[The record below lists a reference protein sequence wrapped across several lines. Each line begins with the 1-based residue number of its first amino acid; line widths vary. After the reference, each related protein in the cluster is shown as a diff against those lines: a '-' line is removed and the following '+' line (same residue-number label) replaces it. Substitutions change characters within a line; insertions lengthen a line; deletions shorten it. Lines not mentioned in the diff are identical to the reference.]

1 MSICLL
7 FSQTVGRNGVH
18 AVCARTLPTA
28 AIHARKMKQRS
39 LTEFFGAH
47 AGAGVGAGAGAGA
60 GGHQGADNAAATLT
74 ALYTP
79 KVTGRNHYAIRKK
92 DYNPTGAE
100 AQAFFNITELAGTFL
115 TKGRRVLLDK
125 FTRMAAHTIVA
136 GTRQQKQR
144 QAMARKYRGV
154 AIFHGAELP
163 PLQQLVAFCRPD
175 KKLASYFS
183 IMGQL
188 SYFCHEKLGRSVTY
202 GDLGYMVHPL
212 SPTERRA
219 CSASE
224 HDTVFSVFME
234 WCQQARDA
242 AAYSPTVIDKYRRT
256 EVKSRSGRDG
266 SEDVVVVAAEY
277 SASTAFNRA
286 KAWQL
291 VVAAYANG

>member
-1 MSICLL
+1 
-7 FSQTVGRNGVH
+7 
-18 AVCARTLPTA
+18 
-28 AIHARKMKQRS
+28 MKQRS

-154 AIFHGAELP
+154 AIFTEP
-163 PLQQLVAFCRPD
+163 SCRHC
-175 KKLASYFS
+175 SNWW
-183 IMGQL
+183 
-188 SYFCHEKLGRSVTY
+188 RSAAQTRSW
-202 GDLGYMVHPL
+202 PA
-212 SPTERRA
+212 T
-219 CSASE
+219 SASWGSCRTFATRNLAGQSRTVTW
-224 HDTVFSVFME
+224 DT
-234 WCQQARDA
+234 WC
-242 AAYSPTVIDKYRRT
+242 IH
-256 EVKSRSGRDG
+256 
-266 SEDVVVVAAEY
+266 
-277 SASTAFNRA
+277 
-286 KAWQL
+286 
-291 VVAAYANG
+291 